1 MYRTSLA
8 TPGVEG
14 SLITGLGVASE
25 VIQVRIL
32 NNLQL
37 ACSPLP
43 TSSGCWSEVT
53 KPSVKVDAHCHLEFQ
68 AQSCAPHAN
77 TKVGPILLM

>member
-14 SLITGLGVASE
+14 SLITGLVGVASE
-25 VIQVRIL
+25 VIQVRIFEK
-32 NNLQL
+32 LQL
-37 ACSPLP
+37 AWSPLP

-53 KPSVKVDAHCHLEFQ
+53 KPSVKVDACCHLEFQ
-68 AQSCAPHAN
+68 AQSCAPLP
-77 TKVGPILLM
+77 TLRLGPFY